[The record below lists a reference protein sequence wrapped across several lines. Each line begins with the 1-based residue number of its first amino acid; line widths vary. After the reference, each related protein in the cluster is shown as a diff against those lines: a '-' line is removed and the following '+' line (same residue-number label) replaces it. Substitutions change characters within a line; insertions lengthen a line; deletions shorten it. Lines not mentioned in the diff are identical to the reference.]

1 MSSQLEDQYWADYR
15 RITLPM
21 IGLLLL
27 LALVWF
33 WASSLLGTGEDA
45 PVIAATTPTPA
56 TELLITPTPATPSPT
71 PPPTSTPQ
79 PTPALVPTQN
89 AAGTGQDTPAA
100 PAPTS
105 ADAPDVAPT
114 PDGQVPEPGTGF
126 AVGTIVIT
134 TDDGVRLRRGPSTD
148 TDVVQELGPKGT
160 VELRVTG
167 AGERDGQ
174 KLWYPVTDR
183 ATGTSGYV
191 RGDFLQRA
199 EERPRL

>member
-1 MSSQLEDQYWADYR
+1 MSSEREDRYWADYR

-33 WASSLLGTGEDA
+33 WASSLLGTGEDDPA
-45 PVIAATTPTPA
+45 IAATTPTPA
-56 TELLITPTPATPSPT
+56 TERGITSAPATPSSTPSPTST
-71 PPPTSTPQ
+71 PPPTSP
-79 PTPALVPTQN
+79 PTPARVPIQN
-89 AAGTGQDTPAA
+89 VTGTGQDTSVA

-114 PDGQVPEPGTGF
+114 PDGQDRKPGTGF
-126 AVGTIVIT
+126 AVGTIVVT

-148 TDVVQELGPKGT
+148 TEVVQELGPKGT

-167 AGERDGQ
+167 AGQRDGQ
-174 KLWYPVTDR
+174 ELWYPVTDV
-183 ATGTSGYV
+183 ATGASGYV
-191 RGDFLQRA
+191 RGDLLQRS
-199 EERPRL
+199 E